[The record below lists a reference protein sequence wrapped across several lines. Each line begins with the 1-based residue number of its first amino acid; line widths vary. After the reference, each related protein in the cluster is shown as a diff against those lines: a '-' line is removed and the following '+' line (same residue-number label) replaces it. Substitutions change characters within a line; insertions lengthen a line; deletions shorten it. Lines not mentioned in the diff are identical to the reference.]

1 MMDLPSQFVA
11 NIKNYFGE
19 EGMKWLSHL
28 PSLIDGAIQ
37 RWDLTDL
44 QQIDNLSVNYVAFA
58 RRGGEEVVLKIG
70 VVYHEFISEMTAL
83 RIFDGDGAV
92 RLLEADVDNYI
103 FLMERVRPG
112 TMLVALEDDER
123 RTHIACDVM
132 THLWRPAP
140 EGPLIQLSEWFEGL
154 KGLRV
159 RFDGG
164 TGPFPEKLVGRV
176 ESLLPELFADSNPPV
191 LMHGDFHHFNVLSSE
206 RGWLAIDPK
215 GVIGP
220 AGYEAGPLLMNPWGD
235 FLDRPDPVGITERR
249 LAILSERLGFPRE
262 RLRDWGLCHSVISA
276 WWDLTEEGTGGEYSI
291 GCAEVIAKARI

>member
-1 MMDLPSQFVA
+1 MMDLPPQFVS
-11 NIKNYFGE
+11 NINNYFSE
-19 EGMKWLSHL
+19 EGRNWLSRL
-28 PSLIDGAIQ
+28 PSLIDYAIQ
-37 RWDLTDL
+37 RWDLSDV
-44 QQIDNLSVNYVAFA
+44 QQIEDLSVNYVAFA

-70 VVYHEFISEMTAL
+70 VINHEFISEMTAL

-92 RLLEADVDNYI
+92 RLLDADADNYM

-140 EGPLIQLSEWFEGL
+140 EGPLINLSEWFEGL
-154 KGLRV
+154 KGLRI
-159 RFDGG
+159 RFNGG
-164 TGPFPEKLVGRV
+164 TGPFSEQLVARA
-176 ESLLPELFADSNPPV
+176 ESLLPELFADPNPPV
-191 LMHGDFHHFNVLSSE
+191 LLHGDFHHFNILSSE

-220 AGYEAGPLLMNPWGD
+220 AGYEVGPLLMNPSGD
-235 FLDRPDPVGITERR
+235 FLERPDPVRLTERR
-249 LAILSERLGFPRE
+249 LAILSERLGMPRDH
-262 RLRDWGLCHSVISA
+262 LRDWGICHSVISA

-291 GCAEVIAKARI
+291 GCAEIIATARI

>member
-11 NIKNYFGE
+11 NIKNYFGD
-19 EGMKWLSHL
+19 EGMKWLSRL

-37 RWDLTDL
+37 RWDLTDI

-58 RRGGEEVVLKIG
+58 RRSGNDVVLKIG
-70 VVYHEFISEMTAL
+70 VINHEFISEMTAL

-92 RLLEADVDNYI
+92 RLLEADADNYM
-103 FLMERVRPG
+103 FLMERVHPG
-112 TMLVALEDDER
+112 TMLVALEDDEQ

-140 EGPLIQLSEWFEGL
+140 EGPLILLSEWFEGL
-154 KGLRV
+154 KGLHI
-159 RFDGG
+159 RFNGG
-164 TGPFPEKLVGRV
+164 TGPFPEKLVSRV
-176 ESLLPELFADSNPPV
+176 ESLLPELFATSDPPV
-191 LMHGDFHHFNVLSSE
+191 LLHGDLHHFNILSSE

-220 AGYEAGPLLMNPWGD
+220 AGYEVGPLLMNPSGD

-262 RLRDWGLCHSVISA
+262 RLRDWGICHSVISA

-291 GCAEVIAKARI
+291 GCAEVIAKAKI

>member
-1 MMDLPSQFVA
+1 MMDLPPQFIS
-11 NIKNYFGE
+11 NINNYFSE
-19 EGMKWLSHL
+19 EGRNWLSHL
-28 PSLIDGAIQ
+28 PSLIDHAVQ
-37 RWDLTDL
+37 QWDLHDI

-58 RRGGEEVVLKIG
+58 RRGGDEVVLKIG
-70 VVYHEFISEMTAL
+70 VINHEFISEMTAL

-92 RLLEADVDNYI
+92 RMLEADMDNYI

-112 TMLVALEDDER
+112 TMLVELKDDER

-164 TGPFPEKLVGRV
+164 TGPFPEQLVARV
-176 ESLLPELFADSNPPV
+176 ESLLPELFADPNPPV
-191 LMHGDFHHFNVLSSE
+191 LLHGDFHHFNILSSE

-220 AGYEAGPLLMNPWGD
+220 AGYEVGPLLMNPSGD
-235 FLDRPDPVGITERR
+235 FLERPDPVRLTERR
-249 LAILSERLGFPRE
+249 LAILSERLGMPRDH
-262 RLRDWGLCHSVISA
+262 LRDWGICHSVISA
-276 WWDLTEEGTGGEYSI
+276 WWDLTEDGTGGEYSI
-291 GCAEVIAKARI
+291 GCAEVISKAR

>member
-1 MMDLPSQFVA
+1 MDLPYRFVA

-19 EGMKWLSHL
+19 EGMKWLSRL

-37 RWDLTDL
+37 RWDLTDI

-58 RRGGEEVVLKIG
+58 KRDGEEVVLKIG
-70 VVYHEFISEMTAL
+70 VINHEFISEMTAL

-92 RLLEADVDNYI
+92 RLLESDEDNYM

-164 TGPFPEKLVGRV
+164 TGPFPEKLVGRA
-176 ESLLPELFADSNPPV
+176 ESLLPELFADSSPHV

-220 AGYEAGPLLMNPWGD
+220 AGYEVGPLLMNPWGD
-235 FLDRPDPVGITERR
+235 FLNRPDPVGITERR
-249 LAILSERLGFPRE
+249 LAILSERLGLPRDQ
-262 RLRDWGLCHSVISA
+262 LKDWGICHSVISA
-276 WWDLTEEGTGGEYSI
+276 WWDLTEDGIGGDYSI
-291 GCAEVIAKARI
+291 GCAEVIARAKI